1 MPRTNVTRVGSIVGF
16 MMLTIASA
24 MTVAA
29 TPMRAPQ
36 PRPPTTL
43 PEPSFEKEEPKLLDD
58 DDDRADDSCIM
69 ACRSAAL
76 LPVIVDYAA
85 SCEKSA
91 LGQELFQLVRAHG
104 EGYMDF
110 AEDLGSWCFW
120 LVLDIFIEDGLDSQ
134 IVAAFE
140 RIRSRSY

>member
-1 MPRTNVTRVGSIVGF
+1 MIRANTGRFVPI
-16 MMLTIASA
+16 
-24 MTVAA
+24 VAA
-29 TPMRAPQ
+29 VAMLLAMAAAAMATPLRLPS
-36 PRPPTTL
+36 PRPLIAL
-43 PEPSFEKEEPKLLDD
+43 PDLPSETEEPEVMDEDGEDD
-58 DDDRADDSCIM
+58 ACIM

-76 LPVIVDYAA
+76 LPVIVDYTA

-140 RIRSRSY
+140 RIRSPSY